1 MSVVILITFQD
12 VGWSF
17 PDRLWAIEARR
28 VLVTAAIKSCVLAP
42 KLRLLCLITNCQN
55 PGSAKIKINKK
66 YVPKNH
72 QPPPPNYYKIA
83 KIPFSPPATPDIFE
97 FFS

>member
-66 YVPKNH
+66 ICAQKSPK
-72 QPPPPNYYKIA
+72 PPPNYYKIA
-83 KIPFSPPATPDIFE
+83 KIPDFFSATPAIFE
-97 FFS
+97 NFS